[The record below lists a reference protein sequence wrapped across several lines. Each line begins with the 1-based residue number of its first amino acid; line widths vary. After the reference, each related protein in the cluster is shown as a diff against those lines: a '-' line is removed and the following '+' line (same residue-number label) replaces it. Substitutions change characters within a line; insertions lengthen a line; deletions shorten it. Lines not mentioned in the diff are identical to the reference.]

1 MPKHSDR
8 FKWRD
13 VRTGIR
19 GRGMNTL
26 ETGSEEEK
34 Q

>member
-1 MPKHSDR
+1 MPKQYDR

-19 GRGMNTL
+19 DRGINTS
-26 ETGSEEEK
+26 ETGSEEE
-34 Q
+34 